1 MRKILIMT
9 GLVMCFYSTDLF
21 SQSQPLQAKKK
32 TTFFRSYNNL
42 VLLTGQQTV
51 SGGIQSVNGI
61 EWNSF
66 FAGAGIGFDF
76 YRAGTTPLFLDL
88 RKSFGKGKNQVFVYG
103 DIGYNFTWPGNGI
116 YYYGSNE
123 KPDLK
128 GGLYTD
134 IGLGYQKGIGRN
146 DALVLSAGYSYK
158 TFTEYIT
165 AFPLCLI
172 GYPCEPYQSEFL
184 YKLNRLSFK
193 IGWRF

>member
-1 MRKILIMT
+1 M
-9 GLVMCFYSTDLF
+9 
-21 SQSQPLQAKKK
+21 
-32 TTFFRSYNNL
+32 
-42 VLLTGQQTV
+42 LTGQQTV

-66 FAGAGIGFDF
+66 FAGAGIGLDF
-76 YRAGTTPLFLDL
+76 YRAGTTPLFLDI
-88 RKSFGKGKNQVFVYG
+88 RKSFGKGKSQLFVYG

-116 YYYGSNE
+116 NNYGSND
-123 KPDLK
+123 KPNLN

-146 DALVLSAGYSYK
+146 DALVFSAGYTYK
-158 TFTEYIT
+158 TFSEYIT

-172 GYPCEPYQSEFL
+172 GYPCEPYQSELL